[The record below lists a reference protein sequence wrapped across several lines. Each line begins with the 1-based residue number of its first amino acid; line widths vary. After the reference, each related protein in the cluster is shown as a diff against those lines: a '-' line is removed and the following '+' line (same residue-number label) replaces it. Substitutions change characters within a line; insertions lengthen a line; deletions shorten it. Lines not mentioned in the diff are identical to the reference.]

1 MKYINWLTVTTI
13 FITAAP
19 SVAASQIVEIA
30 LEENKQG
37 LELRLETNQN
47 QDALSFMAIDSGK
60 TIETT
65 ILNTELETQKE
76 FQQTKFVPGIEK
88 IALDKIDDK
97 HTKITLVKN
106 PELNLEANI
115 DRQDSE
121 LIVSFDKQ
129 ETDTSLIEQ
138 FPFSSEIKSF
148 KNRVASLVTNKNK
161 NDAEKEETLIG
172 NKQNDDVLVPN
183 PEIIITNPSDGFN
196 ESSQENSYEQP
207 YLPRAVAPP
216 VGDMAVSNI
225 STFPDTVDLGSSAIV
240 PRLVLRDAPV
250 REVLSLLARQ
260 AGLNIVFALN
270 DEETGGGDDND
281 TIEGPT
287 VSLDLENQTVQEAF
301 DSILLISG
309 LSASRRENIIYIGEK
324 LPAQARNLVSRT
336 IRLNQVRAE
345 NAALFLASQGAQG
358 QRLTTE
364 VEETVD
370 PETGRVVQRRELPA
384 SLEDLGGAAADEEN
398 DTNALLLRGLMIA
411 TDDRLNSIT
420 LVGEPRKVEMAT
432 AFITQLDARRRQ
444 VAVNIKVVDVNLL
457 NQDVFNS
464 SFSFGVNDSF
474 FVQDNG
480 AATLRFG
487 ESSPARTQDINSPT
501 GRVSSTPV
509 IDNPFAGGDTFIDL
523 DSSFVIPGTGAG
535 VVDGNTGEVIVPR
548 TGRLF
553 YNRDAAIR
561 NNPTRAG
568 LTEFDLAEDGTLTFN
583 DDGTVSFSAGTDGTA
598 TSALPSF
605 FKYPKKFLAL
615 LEARITS
622 GNAKILTDPTVVVQE
637 GQESTIKLTSD
648 IIKGIDSTI
657 NENGIT
663 TNTPI
668 YDEAGLTVTVNV
680 ERIDD
685 NGFVS
690 LSVSPTVSSIA
701 SQQEFDSG
709 NATNLISLLS
719 RREVSSGLIRLRDSQ
734 TLILSGIIQDQER
747 VAVTKVPILGDIPLL
762 GSLFR
767 STNKTNERAEVIVL
781 LTPEIIDEQADFGY
795 NYQPSKDTR
804 EMLKKGGLD
813 LPNNPEQ

>member
-1 MKYINWLTVTTI
+1 MKYINWLTITTI
-13 FITAAP
+13 FLTAAP
-19 SVAASQIVEIA
+19 SIAATRQITEIE
-30 LEENKQG
+30 LETNKKG
-37 LELRLETNQN
+37 LELRLETQQN
-47 QDALSFMAIDSGK
+47 QDISSFIAVDSGK
-60 TIETT
+60 TIEAT
-65 ILNTELETQKE
+65 ILNTELDLAQKE
-76 FQQTKFVPGIEK
+76 FSKINLPGIEK
-88 IALDKIDDK
+88 ITLDRTDEE
-97 HTKITLVKN
+97 HTKITLVKK
-106 PELNLEANI
+106 PELKLESNL
-115 DRQDSE
+115 QKQGSE
-121 LIVSFDKQ
+121 IIVSFEPEKA
-129 ETDTSLIEQ
+129 DTSIIKKL
-138 FPFSSEIKSF
+138 PFSSEIKSF
-148 KNRVASLVTNKNK
+148 KNHVASLVTNKNK
-161 NDAEKEETLIG
+161 NDNQKEETSVG
-172 NKQNDDVLVPN
+172 NKQNNDVLVPN
-183 PEIIITNPSDGFN
+183 PEIIISNPSDGFN
-196 ESSQENSYEQP
+196 ENPQENSYEQP

-225 STFPDTVDLGSSAIV
+225 NTSPDTIDLGSSAFV

-260 AGLNIVFALN
+260 AGLNIVFAL
-270 DEETGGGDDND
+270 DEEDGGDDD
-281 TIEGPT
+281 VVEGPT

-309 LSASRRENIIYIGEK
+309 LSASLRGNTIYIGDN
-324 LPAQARNLVSRT
+324 LPIQARNVISRT
-336 IRLNQVRAE
+336 IRLNQVQAA

-384 SLEDLGGAAADEEN
+384 TLEDLGGAAEEE
-398 DTNALLLRGLMIA
+398 DAGNAFLLEGLLIA
-411 TDDRLNSIT
+411 TDDRLNAIT
-420 LVGEPRKVEMAT
+420 LVGEARKVEIAT
-432 AFITQLDARRRQ
+432 SFLTQLDARRRQ
-444 VAVNIKVVDVNLL
+444 VAVNIKVIDVNLL

-474 FVQDNG
+474 FIQENG

-487 ESSPARTQDINSPT
+487 ENSPARASDLNSDF

-509 IDNPFAGGDTFIDL
+509 ITNPFAGAETFIDL

-535 VVDGNTGEVIVPR
+535 VVDGDTGEVIVPR
-548 TGRLF
+548 SGANF
-553 YNRDAAIR
+553 YNRDAAVR
-561 NNPTRAG
+561 NDPLRAG
-568 LTEFDLAEDGTLTFN
+568 LTEFDLAEDGTLTVN
-583 DDGTVSFSAGTDGTA
+583 EDGTVSFEAGTDGTA

-637 GQESTIKLTSD
+637 GQESTIKLTQD

-781 LTPEIIDEQADFGY
+781 LTPEIIDEQADYGY
-795 NYQPSKDTR
+795 NYQPGKDTR
-804 EMLKKGGLD
+804 EMLRRGGLD
-813 LPNNPEQ
+813 LPNNPE